1 MYALNIYISKTLI
14 KMVYRES
21 VSSEKKKVMS
31 FFFFFK
37 KIKGDIKNSEQVC
50 TMSLIVNYL
59 KHVVKLSVKLI
70 YT

>member
-14 KMVYRES
+14 KMVYPEF

-31 FFFFFK
+31 FFFFK

-50 TMSLIVNYL
+50 TMSLIVNHL
-59 KHVVKLSVKLI
+59 KHVVKLSIKLI